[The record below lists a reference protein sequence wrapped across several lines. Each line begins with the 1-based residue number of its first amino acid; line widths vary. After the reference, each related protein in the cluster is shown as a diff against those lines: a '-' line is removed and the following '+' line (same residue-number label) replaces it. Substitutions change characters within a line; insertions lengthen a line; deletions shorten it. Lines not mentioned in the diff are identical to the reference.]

1 MQDDSENGIC
11 KIVRV
16 RTCYERHLFCRS
28 LGNTQIADCRSHSDD
43 SSVSWTENGAAHK
56 SKLHHKT

>member
-43 SSVSWTENGAAHK
+43 SSV
-56 SKLHHKT
+56 